1 MLKKLISKNQNSR
14 RLIFFN
20 RNKQLNNQKEEI
32 KTKTITETEKEYNK
46 TLKTETKEL

>member
-1 MLKKLISKNQNSR
+1 MIKKLISKNQNR